1 MANGEHQV
9 RALIITNLGDSLRC
23 ITQGDHAHFAADLLS
38 LCRFPELESHPQR
51 ASLLEAVR
59 QHDNGWRELD
69 AAPRI
74 DSQTQSPHS
83 FETLPADARRELW
96 SRGTQR
102 FREQAPRVAL
112 LIVEHALELHRE
124 HAGDELWDEWLGEIA
139 GLRDG
144 LLEETELSKDQ
155 LAKEY
160 RYLRFADLCS
170 LVACRQSSTAVVAL
184 GTRIAFKDGSL
195 CLDPLPLT
203 GATTFE
209 LRCRHIPAR
218 TYSSDLD
225 LGTELA
231 TAQWETLRISTR
243 QAPDRGQEPC

>member
-1 MANGEHQV
+1 
-9 RALIITNLGDSLRC
+9 LIITNLGDSLRC

-38 LCRFPELESHPQR
+38 LCRFPELESHPHR

-59 QHDNGWRELD
+59 LHDNGWRELD

-74 DSQTQSPHS
+74 DPQTSSPYS
-83 FETLPADARRELW
+83 FEALPPDARRELW
-96 SRGTQR
+96 SRGARR
-102 FREQAPRVAL
+102 FPEEAPRAAL

-124 HAGDELWDEWLGEIA
+124 HAGDKLWDEWLAEMT
-139 GLRDG
+139 GLRTE
-144 LLEETELSKDQ
+144 LLEETGLPEAELASD
-155 LAKEY
+155 Y
-160 RYLRFADLCS
+160 RYLRFADQCS
-170 LVACRQSSTAVVAL
+170 LAACRQSSTPIVVL
-184 GTRIAFKDGSL
+184 GTRIAFSGDSL

-218 TYSSDLD
+218 TYNSDLD

-231 TAQWETLRISTR
+231 TARWETLRISTR
-243 QAPDRGQEPC
+243 QAPDQGQGPC

>member
-1 MANGEHQV
+1 
-9 RALIITNLGDSLRC
+9 LIITNLGDSLRC

-38 LCRFPELESHPQR
+38 LCRFPEFESHPQR

-74 DSQTQSPHS
+74 NPQTNSPYS
-83 FETLPADARRELW
+83 FKTLPADVRRELW
-96 SRGTQR
+96 SRGVHR

-112 LIVEHALELHRE
+112 LIVEHALELQRE
-124 HAGDELWDEWLGEIA
+124 HVGDEFWNEWLADIA
-139 GLRDG
+139 GLRTA
-144 LLEETELSKDQ
+144 LLEETELPQED
-155 LAKEY
+155 LASDY
-160 RYLRFADLCS
+160 QYLRFADQCS
-170 LVACRQSSTAVVAL
+170 LAACGQSSAPVVVL
-184 GTRIAFKDGSL
+184 GTRIAFSGDSL

-218 TYSSDLD
+218 TYSSDFD
-225 LGTELA
+225 LGAELA
-231 TAQWETLRISTR
+231 TARWETLRISTR
-243 QAPDRGQEPC
+243 QAPDQGQGPC